1 MYFSIEHFYSCFSAL
16 LLKLI
21 TKRISI
27 ANVVVRIPPP
37 TELGDEPIN
46 MRILII
52 TFVASL
58 KFVTSMVCNDYVLL
72 QIEIMNKIRIDANLI
87 L

>member
-1 MYFSIEHFYSCFSAL
+1 MYFSIEHFYSQFFQRL

-58 KFVTSMVCNDYVLL
+58 KFVTSMVCNPKTTCCCRL
-72 QIEIMNKIRIDANLI
+72 K
-87 L
+87 